1 MLWVL
6 GEMVEGFANDCIFGL
21 LSDVDIT
28 VAREGFPRQEYGRGL
43 SFPPPGDVPDSGIES

>member
-43 SFPPPGDVPDSGIES
+43 SFPPPGDATDSGI